1 MAILQKPKAVRTP
14 ENKRLMQQAA
24 PKPIR
29 IVCPGPSLAAPQ
41 TCLPITPCPTSCDA
55 HDVGECIVWRER
67 AGRPGFGS
75 RQRMSMRL
83 GTARGISGLSVSRR
97 FAVISVIFAVP
108 AAPRCDLAI
117 TMCMAWHLLSGQR
130 GLTHSAGNTRPS
142 PSTPRLPGLRR
153 GSHNVRR
160 STAEGCLRPRS

>member
-97 FAVISVIFAVP
+97 FAVIAVIFAVP

-130 GLTHSAGNTRPS
+130 GLTHSAGNTWSWSRR
-142 PSTPRLPGLRR
+142 PRLPPDQA
-153 GSHNVRR
+153 VRMMYER
-160 STAEGCLRPRS
+160 A